1 MIEVRDATEGDLE
14 AFLAIYNDAVANT
27 TAVFDLE
34 PRTMEV
40 QRNWF
45 AAKRV
50 AKMPVLSAIAD
61 GVVVGFASYGIY
73 RPWAAYLYSVEN
85 LIYVAP
91 DRRGAG
97 VGTALLGPLVERART
112 EGYHTMIAGIEATNA
127 ASVKLHARFG
137 FVEAGLFREVGRKF
151 DRWLDLVFLQKML

>member
-1 MIEVRDATEGDLE
+1 MIEVRDAAEGDLD
-14 AFLAIYNDAVANT
+14 AFLAIYNDAVVNT

-45 AAKRV
+45 AAKRT
-50 AKMPVLSAIAD
+50 AKMPVLSAVQD
-61 GVVVGFASYGIY
+61 GAVVGFASYGIY

-91 DRRGAG
+91 DRRGRG
-97 VGTALLGPLVERART
+97 VGKALLGPLVERARS

-137 FVEAGLFREVGRKF
+137 FVEAGLFREVGWKF
-151 DRWLDLVFLQKML
+151 NRWLDLVFLQKML